1 VRSRRLNLL
10 HAWHLSNAKHS
21 DTTSVC
27 PVLSRHH
34 RDVDDLEDIGQL
46 ETYVLA
52 SQAVLLF
59 LSKGCK
65 AVALELRM
73 PA

>member
-1 VRSRRLNLL
+1 MRGTSQMLNI
-10 HAWHLSNAKHS
+10 
-21 DTTSVC
+21 
-27 PVLSRHH
+27 
-34 RDVDDLEDIGQL
+34 LEDIGQL